1 MSKLLAKLFNINADV
16 ELIGKTNDDVLTE
29 VTVLQPHE
37 LSYTGGGGIPD
48 IIQ

>member
-1 MSKLLAKLFNINADV
+1 MSKLFAKLFNLNADV
-16 ELIGKTNDDVLTE
+16 AAPQITEVPSE

-48 IIQ
+48 ILQ